1 MLTIIKQSQDTYTNV
16 TFRMKIV
23 KNTKKEILELMENFR
38 STSKVA
44 AILYFTLTEMQKLDS
59 VYDFTF
65 EYFTAQFW
73 KFLNLNYTLN

>member
-65 EYFTAQFW
+65 EYVTAQFW
-73 KFLNLNYTLN
+73 KFLNINYTPN